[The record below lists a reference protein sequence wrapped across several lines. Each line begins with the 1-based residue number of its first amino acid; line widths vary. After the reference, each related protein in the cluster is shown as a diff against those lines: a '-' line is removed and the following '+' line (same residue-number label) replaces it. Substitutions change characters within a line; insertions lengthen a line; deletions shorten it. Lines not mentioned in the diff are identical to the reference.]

1 MISSRRLSVFI
12 FLLSFV
18 FLYFPRYLGE
28 VNAQKQSPSQTAF
41 PSPGQL
47 SISVQAAGRGMP
59 WVNFQDGYALPSFYP
74 PSDSPT
80 KAPTAFQPT
89 TLTTAD
95 FDEDGVPDLVTGM
108 RSTSGGRLVLY
119 RGNVDSIFPNSPEAQ
134 RRKAAGTLIDAPFL
148 PPVQEVALLEAPDFV
163 GGGDFDADGH
173 ADLVVLTRGKSE
185 LLVISGD
192 GQGGLHPTQRVDLP
206 GLVRT
211 VAVSQL
217 SLATGSASLAIALQG
232 SDGDELLFLSH
243 SQKVGVSDFQRMKL
257 PGTVTACT
265 FGQLTQT
272 STADL
277 IVAVGNQLVSFQE
290 KNLLTGNEFN
300 ADQIQSFPFVTKAI
314 ATGRFH
320 QNQPP
325 QVALL
330 TDQGQL
336 MVGAVGSSDFSSRG
350 QWTGA
355 TSLVTARVSSTGSDD
370 LVVLDQANQLHIVL
384 DQASESVAKR
394 TISPVAPV
402 TFDTQ
407 RTPVAVLPMRLNVDG
422 LNDLV
427 ILKAGDP
434 QPAVALT
441 APVHTFVV
449 NTADAAFNT
458 GDMNPGDGVCRDFN
472 GNCSLGAAI
481 GEANASAGADLITFN
496 IAPGGPQ
503 TIRFDSQFGAIFNP
517 TYDFSET
524 ATLDATTQPGFA
536 GTPVISFT
544 GAMARLNCAPSSSN
558 VVIRGIALSGNKTH
572 DFVSNRGGNGMEIQ
586 SSNNIIE
593 GCSIQTNQTSGVF
606 ITGSNN
612 RIGGTTVAARNVI
625 SSNGPGSSPGLGS
638 LYPGIHI
645 QGGSNN
651 QIQGNAIG
659 TDLSGTTPL
668 PNFGNGIYI
677 SSGQNNSVG
686 GALPGAGN
694 LIAFNYG
701 NGVEIGHLAQTLSTS
716 NTLVSRNSIYSNTL
730 FGINLVKTNNDGLT
744 VNDLGDADTGNNGLQ
759 NYPTITS
766 VASSGGSTTI
776 QGTLN
781 SRPNTT
787 YQLEF
792 FANDAVTS
800 FQYEGQEVI
809 GTTSVTTDGAGNAA
823 FSFTAPVTV
832 ATSRFVTST
841 ATDPLGNTSE
851 FSFALKVNTAGNSQP
866 PLIAVIY
873 LNPPQS
879 PAPASVN
886 FNGGVFSVDL
896 DGTIVSYAWNFGD
909 NTTGSGS
916 IVAHTYSTAG
926 NYPVTL
932 TVTDNA
938 GNTASTSV
946 VVIVLAPTTPPPPPP
961 DPNVIPAPSNLTAT
975 AASRKVT
982 VRWQDNSTNETNFV
996 VERAPKSTG
1005 RFAQAASL
1013 VANTTSFIQNLVPGT
1028 YLYRVRAYNRTTKK
1042 YSAYSNTAE
1051 VTVK

>member
-28 VNAQKQSPSQTAF
+28 VNAQKQSPSPTAF

-59 WVNFQDGYALPSFYP
+59 WVNFQDGYPLPSFYP
-74 PSDSPT
+74 PSDSST

-243 SQKVGVSDFQRMKL
+243 SQKVGGSDFQRMKL

-384 DQASESVAKR
+384 DQTSESVAKR

-434 QPAVALT
+434 QPAVTLT

-449 NTADAAFNT
+449 NTADASSNS
-458 GDMNPGDGVCRDFN
+458 GDMNPGDGICRDAN

-503 TIRFDSQFGAIFNP
+503 TIRFDSLFGAIFNP
-517 TYDFSET
+517 VYDFTES

-536 GTPVISFT
+536 GTPIISFT
-544 GAMARLNCAPSSSN
+544 GAMARLGCLQFSGS
-558 VVIRGIALSGNKTH
+558 VVIRGIALSGNQTY
-572 DFVSNRGGNGMEIQ
+572 DLINGRGGNGFEIF
-586 SSNNIIE
+586 SNNNIIE
-593 GCSIQTNQTSGVF
+593 GNITQSNQAAGVLV
-606 ITGSNN
+606 TGSNN
-612 RIGGTTVAARNVI
+612 LVGGTTAASRNVI
-625 SSNGPGSSPGLGS
+625 SGNGFGS
-638 LYPGIHI
+638 LPGFGLFAGVRF
-645 QGGSNN
+645 QNGNNN
-651 QIQGNAIG
+651 QLQGNSIG
-659 TDLSGTTPL
+659 TNLNGTVSF
-668 PNFGNGIYI
+668 PNFGGGIYI
-677 SSGQNNSVG
+677 PSGQNNSVG

-701 NGVEIGHLAQTLSTS
+701 NGVEIGHPAQTLSTS

-744 VNDLGDADTGNNGLQ
+744 VNDLGDADTGANGLQ

-781 SRPNTT
+781 SHPNTT

-823 FSFTAPVTV
+823 FSVTVPVTL
-832 ATSRFVTST
+832 AASRFVTAT

-851 FSFALKVNTAGNSQP
+851 FSFALQANTAGNSQP
-866 PLIAVIY
+866 PVIAAIY
-873 LNPPQS
+873 LNPPQA
-879 PAPASVN
+879 PAPVN
-886 FNGGVFSVDL
+886 VTFNGGLFSVDL

-916 IVAHTYSTAG
+916 VVTHTYSTAG

-946 VVIVLAPTTPPPPPP
+946 VVIVLAPTVPPPPPP
-961 DPNVIPAPSNLTAT
+961 DPNVIAPPSNLTAT

>member
-1 MISSRRLSVFI
+1 MIPSRRLSLFI
-12 FLLSFV
+12 FLLSVV

-28 VNAQKQSPSQTAF
+28 VSAQKQSPSPTAF
-41 PSPGQL
+41 PSPGQS
-47 SISVQAAGRGMP
+47 SISIQAAGRGTP

-108 RSTSGGRLVLY
+108 RSTSGGRLILY
-119 RGNVDSIFPNSPEAQ
+119 RGNVDSIFPNSPDAQ
-134 RRKAAGTLIDAPFL
+134 RRRATGTLIESPFL
-148 PPVQEVALLEAPDFV
+148 PPVQEVTVLDAPDFV

-185 LLVISGD
+185 LLLISGD
-192 GQGGLHPTQRVDLP
+192 GQGGLHPTQRIDLP
-206 GLVRT
+206 GLVT
-211 VAVSQL
+211 TAAVSQL

-243 SQKVGVSDFQRMKL
+243 SQQVGMSDFQRMKL

-277 IVAVGNQLVSFQE
+277 IVAVGNQLVLFQE
-290 KNLLTGNEFN
+290 KSLLAGNKFN
-300 ADQIQSFPFVTKAI
+300 ADQVQSFPFVTKAI
-314 ATGRFH
+314 ATGQFYH
-320 QNQPP
+320 NQPP
-325 QVALL
+325 QLALL
-330 TDQGQL
+330 TDQGHL
-336 MVGAVGSSDFSSRG
+336 MVGAIGSSDFSSRG

-355 TSLVTARVSSTGSDD
+355 TSLVTARVSTTGSDD
-370 LVVLDQANQLHIVL
+370 LVVLDQQNQLHIVL
-384 DQASESVAKR
+384 DQESESVTKR

-407 RTPVAVLPMRLNVDG
+407 RAPVAVLPMRLNIDG

-427 ILKAGDP
+427 ILRAGDP
-434 QPAVALT
+434 QPAVTLT

-449 NTADAAFNT
+449 SSTDASSSS
-458 GDMNPGDGVCRDFN
+458 GDMNPGDGICRDFN
-472 GNCSLGAAI
+472 GNCTLGAAI

-503 TIRFDSQFGAIFNP
+503 TIQGDVFFGAIFNQ

-536 GTPVISFT
+536 GTPIISFT
-544 GAMARLNCAPSSSN
+544 GLAARLNCLSSSSS

-572 DFVSNRGGNGMEIQ
+572 DVISGRGGNGMEIE
-586 SSNNIIE
+586 SAGNMIE
-593 GCSIQTNQTSGVF
+593 GCSIQTNQASGLF

-612 RIGGTTVAARNVI
+612 RIGGTTVAARNII
-625 SSNGPGSSPGLGS
+625 SGNGPGSVPGFG
-638 LYPGIHI
+638 LYPGINI
-645 QGGSNN
+645 QNGGNN

-701 NGVEIGHLAQTLSTS
+701 NGVEIGHPAQSLSTS

-866 PLIAVIY
+866 PVIAAIY
-873 LNPPQS
+873 LNPPQA

-886 FNGGVFSVDL
+886 FNGGAFSADL

-916 IVAHTYSTAG
+916 VVAHTYLTAG

-946 VVIVLAPTTPPPPPP
+946 TAIVLAPTAPPPPPP

-982 VRWQDNSTNETNFV
+982 VRWQDNSTNETNFI

-1005 RFAQAASL
+1005 RFTQAASL

-1051 VTVK
+1051 VTVR